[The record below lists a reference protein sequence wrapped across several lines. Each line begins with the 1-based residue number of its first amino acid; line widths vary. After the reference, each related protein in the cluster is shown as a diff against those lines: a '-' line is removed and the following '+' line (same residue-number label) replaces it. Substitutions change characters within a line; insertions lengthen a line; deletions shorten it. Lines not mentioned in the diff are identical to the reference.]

1 MTYDIP
7 SLRKFW
13 PKRIFIAIP
22 SRTDAVK
29 VQTMM
34 AIQDA
39 SVDAKIRD
47 WYFEIHGYAGI
58 EPISDCRNHI
68 LAEFLAS
75 GCDELFW
82 WDDDVVPERGA
93 MMRVLDH
100 PVDFVIGVYPF
111 RGDPEGYPVRV
122 IGERSI
128 KSDPDTGLIE
138 VNGGGFGFARMTRQC
153 VERMVSA
160 YEHLAYRLPGAPNHK
175 AWMLF
180 QLNAL
185 TESDRWQ
192 ERAQLSEDMIFAKRW
207 NDIGG
212 KMWADP
218 EITFVHIGN
227 KGFVGHY
234 GDYLRGLM
242 KKHEEIVKSAA

>member
-1 MTYDIP
+1 MTYNIP
-7 SLRKFW
+7 SRRKFL

-22 SRTDAVK
+22 SRTDSVK

-34 AIQDA
+34 CIQDA

-58 EPISDCRNHI
+58 EPISDCRNYI

-75 GCDELFW
+75 GCDELVF
-82 WDDDVVPERGA
+82 WDDDIACERGA
-93 MMRVLDH
+93 LMRLLDH
-100 PVDFVIGVYPF
+100 PVDFVIGVY
-111 RGDPEGYPVRV
+111 RHRVDPESYPVRV
-122 IGERSI
+122 LGERVE
-128 KSDPDTGLIE
+128 SDPDTGLIE
-138 VNGGGFGFARMTRQC
+138 INGGGFGFARITRRC
-153 VERMVSA
+153 AEMMVKA
-160 YEHLAYRLPGAPNHK
+160 YASLAYKLQGAPNDK

-180 QLNAL
+180 QLNVMGP
-185 TESDRWQ
+185 DG
-192 ERAQLSEDMIFAKRW
+192 QLSEDMIFAKRW

-234 GDYLRGLM
+234 GDYLRRKM
-242 KKHEEIVKSAA
+242 VEVEQMTQSAA

>member
-1 MTYDIP
+1 MTYNIP
-7 SLRKFW
+7 SRRKFW
-13 PKRIFIAIP
+13 PRRIFIAIP

-34 AIQDA
+34 CIQDA

-58 EPISDCRNHI
+58 EPISDCRNYI

-75 GCDELFW
+75 GCDELMF

-93 MMRVLDH
+93 LMRLLDH
-100 PVDFVIGVYPF
+100 PVDFVIGVY
-111 RGDPEGYPVRV
+111 RHRADPESYPVRV
-122 IGERSI
+122 LRERI
-128 KSDPDTGLIE
+128 ESDPLTGLIE
-138 VNGGGFGFARMTRQC
+138 VNGGGFGFARLTRRC
-153 VERMVSA
+153 VEMMVKA
-160 YEHLAYRLPGAPNHK
+160 YEHLAYPLRGAPNGK

-180 QLNAL
+180 QLNLL
-185 TESDRWQ
+185 TESDNWR

-218 EITFVHIGN
+218 EITLVHIGN
-227 KGFVGHY
+227 KGFAGHY
-234 GDYLRGLM
+234 GDFLRRKM
-242 KKHEEIVKSAA
+242 AEEEITKSAA